1 MCLIVVGWRV
11 DPAYPLVVA
20 ANRDEFY
27 ARATAPAGRWP
38 DAPKVFGGIDLE
50 AGGTWL
56 GISESGRFAAV
67 TNVREPGLPPGR
79 FSRGRLTRDFLT
91 GQQSA
96 KAYAAA
102 LDGGDFAGF
111 NLLLA
116 DGDEL
121 VYFSNRDDSSP
132 RVLPSGV
139 YGLSNRLLDS
149 PWPKLLKARLR
160 FATALPALPD
170 ESAFMEILADDEIVA
185 DAELPQTGVPLEWE
199 RLLSAIFVRS
209 ENYGTR
215 ASTVAWQR
223 ADGAVC
229 LHEQSYGPLGQPLQ
243 SSVISTAV

>member
-1 MCLIVVGWRV
+1 MCLIVVGWRTH
-11 DPAYPLVVA
+11 PGYPLAVA

-27 ARATAPAGRWP
+27 ARPTATAARWP
-38 DAPKVFGGIDLE
+38 DHPRIIGGLDLE

-56 GISESGRFAAV
+56 GITESGRFAAV

-79 FSRGRLTRDFLT
+79 KSRGLLTRDFLC
-91 GQQSA
+91 GEQSA
-96 KAYAAA
+96 IDYATAI
-102 LDGGDFAGF
+102 DGADYAGF

-116 DGDEL
+116 DGADL
-121 VYFSNRDDSSP
+121 VYLSNRDGPP
-132 RVLPSGV
+132 RVLPPGV

-149 PWPKLLKARLR
+149 PWPKLLRARER
-160 FATALPALPD
+160 FAAALPALPV
-170 ESAFMEILADDEIVA
+170 ETAFMAILADDEIVA
-185 DAELPQTGVPLEWE
+185 DQYLPQTGVPLEWE

-229 LHEQSYGPLGQPLQ
+229 LHEQSYGPQGLALQ